1 MYKLGSDLISCLL
14 QYSNPC
20 AMLNQNKNFCIVT
33 NLESHP
39 KKNIAVLIRVFLREK
54 KSADVSYL
62 FTRSQLLI
70 SPPLYY
76 TTYIS
81 IYSQIKIVWLLH
93 YILPTHVHQVC
104 IKTKPHILLKI
115 IFKWKQSWM
124 IGASL
129 LLSPDFFWKFCFWFF
144 YYIIIT
150 KNKNNLLR
158 RRFLCKYYIY
168 IFFLI
173 KKHPFLCTCHPRQ
186 IIV

>member
-39 KKNIAVLIRVFLREK
+39 K
-54 KSADVSYL
+54 S
-62 FTRSQLLI
+62 I
-70 SPPLYY
+70 SN

-81 IYSQIKIVWLLH
+81 IYSQIKIVWLH

-115 IFKWKQSWM
+115 IFKWKNKAEWLVPHYYYLQT
-124 IGASL
+124 
-129 LLSPDFFWKFCFWFF
+129 FFLEILFLVFF
-144 YYIIIT
+144 IIIIT

-158 RRFLCKYYIY
+158 RR
-168 IFFLI
+168 IFM
-173 KKHPFLCTCHPRQ
+173 
-186 IIV
+186 

>member
-1 MYKLGSDLISCLL
+1 MYTKNVQAWIWPHQLLAAILQSMCHVKSKQKLL
-14 QYSNPC
+14 YSHKFRVP
-20 AMLNQNKNFCIVT
+20 
-33 NLESHP
+33 S

-124 IGASL
+124 IGAL
-129 LLSPDFFWKFCFWFF
+129 
-144 YYIIIT
+144 IIIISRLFLEVLFLVF
-150 KNKNNLLR
+150 LL
-158 RRFLCKYYIY
+158 YYY
-168 IFFLI
+168 Y
-173 KKHPFLCTCHPRQ
+173 KKQ
-186 IIV
+186 K

>member
-124 IGASL
+124 IGAL
-129 LLSPDFFWKFCFWFF
+129 
-144 YYIIIT
+144 IIIISRLFLEVLFLVF
-150 KNKNNLLR
+150 LL
-158 RRFLCKYYIY
+158 YYY
-168 IFFLI
+168 Y
-173 KKHPFLCTCHPRQ
+173 KKQ
-186 IIV
+186 K

>member
-39 KKNIAVLIRVFLREK
+39 KRKNIAVLIRVFLRK
-54 KSADVSYL
+54 KNQLMSAVFVYKIPAANIPS
-62 FTRSQLLI
+62 
-70 SPPLYY
+70 PLYY

-81 IYSQIKIVWLLH
+81 IYYSQIKIVWLH

-115 IFKWKQSWM
+115 IFNWKQSWM

-150 KNKNNLLR
+150 KNKNN
-158 RRFLCKYYIY
+158 
-168 IFFLI
+168 IF
-173 KKHPFLCTCHPRQ
+173 
-186 IIV
+186 

>member
-1 MYKLGSDLISCLL
+1 MYTKNVQAWIWPHQLLAAILQSMCHVKSKQKLL
-14 QYSNPC
+14 YSHKFRVP
-20 AMLNQNKNFCIVT
+20 
-33 NLESHP
+33 S
-39 KKNIAVLIRVFLREK
+39 KKKYCSFDSGFFERK

-62 FTRSQLLI
+62 FTRFQLLI

-144 YYIIIT
+144 YY
-150 KNKNNLLR
+150 
-158 RRFLCKYYIY
+158 YYY
-168 IFFLI
+168 
-173 KKHPFLCTCHPRQ
+173 KKQ
-186 IIV
+186 K

>member
-39 KKNIAVLIRVFLREK
+39 KRKILQIWFGFFWEK
-54 KSADVSYL
+54 KISWCQL
-62 FTRSQLLI
+62 FVYKIPAANIPS
-70 SPPLYY
+70 PLYY

-81 IYSQIKIVWLLH
+81 IYYSQIKIVWLH

-124 IGASL
+124 IGAL
-129 LLSPDFFWKFCFWFF
+129 
-144 YYIIIT
+144 IIIISILFLEVLFLVF
-150 KNKNNLLR
+150 LL
-158 RRFLCKYYIY
+158 YYY
-168 IFFLI
+168 Y
-173 KKHPFLCTCHPRQ
+173 KKQ
-186 IIV
+186 K

>member
-39 KKNIAVLIRVFLREK
+39 KKILQFWFGFFLREK

-124 IGASL
+124 IGAL
-129 LLSPDFFWKFCFWFF
+129 
-144 YYIIIT
+144 IIIISRLFLEVLFLVF
-150 KNKNNLLR
+150 LL
-158 RRFLCKYYIY
+158 YYY
-168 IFFLI
+168 Y
-173 KKHPFLCTCHPRQ
+173 KKQ
-186 IIV
+186 K

>member
-1 MYKLGSDLISCLL
+1 MYTKNVQAWIWPHQLLAAILQSMCHVKSKQKLL
-14 QYSNPC
+14 YSHKFRVP
-20 AMLNQNKNFCIVT
+20 
-33 NLESHP
+33 S
-39 KKNIAVLIRVFLREK
+39 KKNIAVLIRVFLKEK

-144 YYIIIT
+144 YY
-150 KNKNNLLR
+150 
-158 RRFLCKYYIY
+158 YYY
-168 IFFLI
+168 
-173 KKHPFLCTCHPRQ
+173 KKQ
-186 IIV
+186 K